1 MIIESII
8 GVTKSQY
15 VSLKLKY
22 WVFKVKE
29 EEMNNE
35 KKNKYR
41 QIFLDQKCDGYTDGD
56 SFVCKLYTEY
66 GYFRICADREV

>member
-41 QIFLDQKCDGYTDGD
+41 QI
-56 SFVCKLYTEY
+56 
-66 GYFRICADREV
+66 RILPHMRRQRSVK